1 MAEIINITHTDLDG
15 EGCHQFLQMAN
26 HAIDVIYCEAGEVD
40 AVVSEVYTS
49 NPDAEIIIT
58 DLSVSVALAKTLDG
72 NRVTLI
78 DHHKSA
84 LALNQFSWCHVQTH
98 KGDIM
103 TCATEL
109 VYDWLLE
116 QGKLVRTPELDR
128 FVEAV
133 RNLDTWRWKARGD
146 NIAKQVNDLFYI
158 YGREEFI
165 AWLRPQIEVLPK
177 LLAWLR
183 RKIGLNF
190 PALSKEDMAVLEARQ
205 RDIDRYVEEKQAQLR
220 IATLCGRQCG
230 VVFAENYFSTLG
242 NKLAMDNPDID
253 FVVMI
258 DMARSAVSYRSVR
271 DDIDLGAI
279 AKQFGGGGHPQA
291 AGSKFV
297 IGDEFWRAVFG

>member
-1 MAEIINITHTDLDG
+1 
-15 EGCHQFLQMAN
+15 
-26 HAIDVIYCEAGEVD
+26 
-40 AVVSEVYTS
+40 
-49 NPDAEIIIT
+49 
-58 DLSVSVALAKTLDG
+58 
-72 NRVTLI
+72 
-78 DHHKSA
+78 
-84 LALNQFSWCHVQTH
+84 
-98 KGDIM
+98 M

-116 QGKLVRTPELDR
+116 QGKLVRTPESDR

-133 RNLDTWRWKARGD
+133 RNLDTWRWKALGD
-146 NIAKQVNDLFYI
+146 NVAKQVNDLFYI
-158 YGREEFI
+158 YGREEFL
-165 AWLRPQIEVLPK
+165 AWLRPQIEILPK
-177 LLAWLR
+177 PLAWLR

-242 NKLAMDNPDID
+242 NKLALDNHDID

-258 DMARSAVSYRSVR
+258 DMARSAVSYRGVR
-271 DDIDLGAI
+271 DDIDLGQI

-297 IGDEFWRAVFG
+297 IGDEFWRAIFG